1 MVILKSSNST
11 NKTLNVLILSWHQF
25 EHFLPLLKFLLFFNT
40 GNLQADG
47 NPQVS
52 PDVGTSPY
60 ASNTGFEELMD
71 VSDGKG
77 ISHLGLFW
85 EIIRSGLYHLI
96 IYLTSILY
104 HQYAYSP
111 YCSL

>member
-1 MVILKSSNST
+1 M
-11 NKTLNVLILSWHQF
+11 
-25 EHFLPLLKFLLFFNT
+25 
-40 GNLQADG
+40 
-47 NPQVS
+47 S
-52 PDVGTSPY
+52 PDVGTSPDT
-60 ASNTGFEELMD
+60 SDTGFEELMD

-96 IYLTSILY
+96 IHLTSILY

>member
-1 MVILKSSNST
+1 MGICKCLLMLAHLLTQVTQALRNSWMSLMV
-11 NKTLNVLILSWHQF
+11 
-25 EHFLPLLKFLLFFNT
+25 
-40 GNLQADG
+40 
-47 NPQVS
+47 
-52 PDVGTSPY
+52 
-60 ASNTGFEELMD
+60 
-71 VSDGKG
+71 KG

-96 IYLTSILY
+96 IHLTSILY